1 MVAGES
7 PFQAVRRS
15 PAWVA
20 DSPLLTHAFSLAEA
34 AHGSQRRTTDGQ
46 PFLDH
51 VTSVARL
58 LREAGYDEELVAVG
72 LLHDSI
78 ERGTLSA
85 DELRREMGEDIT
97 ELVLDLSENPRI
109 ERFDRRKADLR
120 ARVAVAGERAVAVF
134 AADKLSDIRGLRWAI
149 STFAD
154 SLEDRMGTTIEAMA
168 GHYRDSVAV
177 VEAVSPDSPFVPPL
191 HLELERLARVS

>member
-1 MVAGES
+1 MGEES
-7 PFQAVRRS
+7 SFRAARRS
-15 PAWVA
+15 PAWIA

-51 VTSVARL
+51 VTTVARL
-58 LREAGYDEELVAVG
+58 LREAGYDEELVAAG
-72 LLHDSI
+72 LLHDSV

-85 DELRREMGEDIT
+85 DELRQEMGDDIT
-97 ELVLDLSENPRI
+97 ELVHDLSENPSI
-109 ERFDRRKADLR
+109 ESFDRRKADLR
-120 ARVAVAGERAVAVF
+120 ARVAGAGKRAVAVF

-149 STFAD
+149 ATFAD
-154 SLEDRMGTTIEAMA
+154 SLEERMGTTVEAMA

-177 VEAVSPDSPFVPPL
+177 VGAVSPDSPFLPPL
-191 HLELERLARVS
+191 RLELERLARVS